1 MAYDGSA
8 HDPHWGPADLD
19 AVHAVVNLGPG
30 APAVF
35 GQTVTADADLDEDE
49 TRELS
54 ENFVILG
61 RSNELDEASAIGG
74 GIGAEEPDTQA

>member
-1 MAYDGSA
+1 M
-8 HDPHWGPADLD
+8 
-19 AVHAVVNLGPG
+19 
-30 APAVF
+30 
-35 GQTVTADADLDEDE
+35 TVTADADLDEDE